1 MDLVG
6 VLWVLPAA
14 GGTAKR
20 LTSDLFDIAQ
30 PEWSP
35 DGKLLTFQPYRDGTF
50 NLWVT
55 RPDGSGMRQLTQGPT
70 TTVSRA
76 SLPAGATSCSRLTG
90 PAAMGSTPTTSRD
103 RHDRGYR
110 GHRCRGVR
118 ACVVTGR

>member
-35 DGKLLTFQPYRDGTF
+35 DGKLLTFQSYRDGTF

-55 RPDGSGMRQLTQGPT
+55 RPDGSGMRQLTQGPYDHREPRFSPSGRHI
-70 TTVSRA
+70 VFS
-76 SLPAGATSCSRLTG
+76 SGSHCS
-90 PAAMGSTPTTSRD
+90 
-103 RHDRGYR
+103 
-110 GHRCRGVR
+110 
-118 ACVVTGR
+118 